1 MAEMTPTTQK
11 RITFLSVFDTLEGDY
26 DASIGIV
33 EQLEED
39 GFFDKGKSRGRSSER
54 SERSGG
60 RDSGS
65 RSSNRGGGRG
75 RGGGGKMRDP
85 DGPPTQKQVDTV
97 LKYGD
102 DDFTED
108 ELWDMSKEEISEII
122 EDMFENRN

>member
-1 MAEMTPTTQK
+1 MAEMTPETEK
-11 RITFLSVFDTLEGDY
+11 RITFLSVFTTLEGDY

-39 GFFDKGKSRGRSSER
+39 GFFTKGKSRGRSSGR
-54 SERSGG
+54 SERSDN

-122 EDMFENRN
+122 EDMFDN

>member
-1 MAEMTPTTQK
+1 MAEWTPATQK
-11 RITFLSVFDTLEGDY
+11 RVTFLSVFETLEGDY
-26 DASIGIV
+26 DASVGIV

-122 EDMFENRN
+122 EDMFDN

>member
-1 MAEMTPTTQK
+1 MAEWTKETEK
-11 RITFLSVFDTLEGDY
+11 RVTFLSVFETLEGDY

-39 GFFDKGKSRGRSSER
+39 GFFDKGKSRGRSSGR

-75 RGGGGKMRDP
+75 GGGGGKMRDP

-122 EDMFENRN
+122 EDMFDN